1 MSLVDQLRRAVVVA
15 VLRAP
20 DAESAKAGVAALVAG
35 GVRCVEITYSTPGAA
50 RVVRDLR
57 AEYADDVLVGAGTVT
72 TPRLVAESVE
82 AGAQFLV
89 SPGSP
94 APLVE
99 AMRASGTPF
108 VLGAL
113 TPTEVMVA
121 AESGADVV
129 KVFPGSVGG
138 PSYLRSLRGPFP
150 DLPLMPTGGVT
161 VDNAR
166 DWLDAGAVCLGAG
179 GELVSAVLLAAR
191 DGAEITKR
199 AQAFMAA
206 ARQDA

>member
-1 MSLVDQLRRAVVVA
+1 MTFVDQLREVLVVA

-20 DAESAKAGVAALVAG
+20 DADSAKAGVAALVAG
-35 GVRCVEITYSTPGAA
+35 GVRGIEITYSTPDAA

-72 TPRLVAESVE
+72 SPRLVAESVE

-94 APLVE
+94 APLAA

-113 TPTEVMVA
+113 TPTEVMA
-121 AESGADVV
+121 AHDAGADVV

-138 PSYLRSLRGPFP
+138 PSYLKALRGPFP
-150 DLPLMPTGGVT
+150 DVPLMPTGGVS
-161 VDNAR
+161 VENAHE
-166 DWLDAGAVCLGAG
+166 WLAAGAVCLGAG
-179 GELVSAVLLAAR
+179 SDLVSPALMAAG
-191 DGAEITKR
+191 DSDEITRR
-199 AQAFMAA
+199 ARAFMAA
-206 ARQDA
+206 VGDA